1 MACGGDVL
9 VGILCSGDTSPEIDR
24 LCASNGMLLSVIG
37 VRGRLSAAE
46 GADCSDCIGEE
57 SKLNGGSC
65 IEPLPEVPGVGADC
79 WGSSA
84 AT

>member
-1 MACGGDVL
+1 ML
-9 VGILCSGDTSPEIDR
+9 VGILCSGDMSPEIDR
-24 LCASNGMLLSVIG
+24 LCASNGILLSVIG
-37 VRGRLSAAE
+37 VRGRLSD

-65 IEPLPEVPGVGADC
+65 IEPLAEELPGADPDC